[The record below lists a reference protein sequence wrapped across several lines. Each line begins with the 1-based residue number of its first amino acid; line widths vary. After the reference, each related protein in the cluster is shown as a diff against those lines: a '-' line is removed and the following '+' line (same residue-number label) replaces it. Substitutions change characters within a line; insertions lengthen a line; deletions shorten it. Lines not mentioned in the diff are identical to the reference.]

1 MFILA
6 RRSLLSGAYTF
17 QEFKAVEQ
25 TSSKTFEYRV
35 SGGDLLGT
43 IKKLIHEGN
52 VRRITIK
59 NEEGKTLIE
68 VPLTLGVIG
77 TVLMPVWA
85 AIGAIAALVNHC
97 TIAVETGDV
106 AEGTSQEEKRTVT
119 IPID

>member
-1 MFILA
+1 
-6 RRSLLSGAYTF
+6 
-17 QEFKAVEQ
+17 VEQ
-25 TSSKTFEYRV
+25 TSNNTFEYKV

-68 VPLTLGVIG
+68 VPLTLGLIG
-77 TVLMPVWA
+77 TILMPVWA

-106 AEGTSQEEKRTVT
+106 PNATADEEKRTVS
-119 IPID
+119 IPIE